1 MKYILTESKL
11 DDIVKRYLDFN
22 YNLKEIHFTHT
33 EFNQEGD
40 YVGEIEDTGEYYF
53 GDYGDDDIFAR
64 KYGYEYFNPRKG
76 EPEDYPKLV
85 LETQYDRELDEMFS
99 YRDLWEKPFIEWFN
113 EKTGDNIKSLF

>member
-1 MKYILTESKL
+1 MKYILKESKL
-11 DDIVKRYLDFN
+11 DNIVKRYLDFN

-76 EPEDYPKLV
+76 EPEDFPKLD
-85 LETQYDRELDEMFS
+85 LEIHVENDMNTTFNHKHI
-99 YRDLWEKPFIEWFN
+99 WEKPFIEWFN